1 MISALFEGF
10 TAVLK
15 DVAIALAPLIVLFI
29 FFQIFMLKLPKRQVI
44 KIFKGIMLTFVGIA
58 LFLQGVHIGFLPMG
72 EQMGMVLGSLDYNW
86 ILIPLGFLMGFAV
99 IMAEPTVQVLAIEV
113 EKASSGH
120 INKKLLIYTLCIGV
134 AFAVALSMIRV
145 LTGISLWYFIVPGY
159 IIALLMTK
167 YVSSEFVAI
176 AFDAGGAATGPMTV
190 TFILAMTVGVAKQLE
205 GRNPLMDGFGMVSL
219 VALTPILSILILG
232 VLYGRKEKIGDEKR
246 IDGGRE
252 F

>member
-1 MISALFEGF
+1 
-10 TAVLK
+10 
-15 DVAIALAPLIVLFI
+15 
-29 FFQIFMLKLPKRQVI
+29 
-44 KIFKGIMLTFVGIA
+44 
-58 LFLQGVHIGFLPMG
+58 
-72 EQMGMVLGSLDYNW
+72 MGMTIGSLDYNW
-86 ILIPLGFLMGFAV
+86 ILIPIGFLMGFAV
-99 IMAEPTVQVLAIEV
+99 IMAEPAVQVLAIEV

-120 INKKLLIYTLCIGV
+120 INKKIMIYTLCIGV
-134 AFAVALSMIRV
+134 AFSVALSMIRV

-190 TFILAMTVGVAKQLE
+190 TFILSMTVGVAKQLE

-232 VLYGRKEKIGDEKR
+232 VLYSRKEKLGDER
-246 IDGGRE
+246 RTYSGRE

>member
-10 TAVLK
+10 SAVLR
-15 DVAIALAPLIVLFI
+15 DVAVALTPLVVVFV
-29 FFQIFMLKLPKRQVI
+29 FFQIFLLKLPKRHLI
-44 KIFKGIMLTFVGIA
+44 KIVKGIILTFAGLA
-58 LFLQGVHIGFLPMG
+58 LFLQGVHVGFLPVG
-72 EQMGMVLGSLDYNW
+72 ELMGMTIGSLDYNW
-86 ILIPLGFLMGFAV
+86 ILIPIGFLMGFAV
-99 IMAEPTVQVLAIEV
+99 IMAEPAVQVLAIEV

-120 INKKLLIYTLCIGV
+120 INKKIMIYTLCIGV
-134 AFAVALSMIRV
+134 AFSVALSMIRV

-190 TFILAMTVGVAKQLE
+190 TFILSMTVGVAKQLE

-232 VLYGRKEKIGDEKR
+232 VLYSRKEKLGDER
-246 IDGGRE
+246 RTYSGRE